1 MADRFRID
9 FLGSGSSGNAT
20 LIRSGDTA
28 VLLDCGFG
36 PRILRQRLDEVGTG
50 PERLD
55 ALLITHEHGD
65 HIAGLRSLVRVPGLS
80 IHLTR
85 QTAAALG
92 IRSDEG
98 WDAAR
103 VTVEAGRPFRVG
115 ALEIEPFVTAH
126 DAGEP
131 VGYVLRL
138 PDGRRLGVATDLGH
152 ANRETVTAL
161 RGCELLAIEANHDP
175 HMLRRGPYPAFL
187 KRRIRSNR
195 GHLSNSDAAGLLA
208 SVATNRLQHLF
219 VLHVSRTNNRPG
231 LVRRTMEA
239 RLQKLKLDA
248 EVTVIAQDSVCRYP
262 APGQQLSLF

>member
-1 MADRFRID
+1 MQDSIRID

-20 LIRSGDTA
+20 LIRSGDTT

-36 PRILRQRLDEVGTG
+36 PRILRQRLDRAGACPEV
-50 PERLD
+50 LD

-65 HIAGLRSLVRVPGLS
+65 HIAALKSLVRVPGLS
-80 IHLTR
+80 IHLTG

-92 IRSDEG
+92 IRSGDR

-103 VTVEAGRPFRVG
+103 VTVQAGRRFRVG
-115 ALEIEPFVTAH
+115 ALEIEPFITAH
-126 DAGEP
+126 DASEP
-131 VGYVLRL
+131 VGYVFRL

-152 ANRETVTAL
+152 ANREAVAAL

-187 KRRIRSNR
+187 KRRIRGNR

-208 SVATNRLQHLF
+208 RVATRSLQHLF

-231 LVRRTMEA
+231 LVQRTLEA
-239 RLQKLKLDA
+239 RLRQLRLDPT
-248 EVTVIAQDSVCRYP
+248 VTVIGQDSVCRYP
-262 APGQQLSLF
+262 PPGQQLTLF